1 MKYAN
6 MRYSKYWKPQVSPK
20 NPPIIKE
27 IKQLI
32 LNTRSKVMYF
42 ESIMQYLKNKYKN
55 LQNRFEFNE
64 SNFIASP
71 FVCSVYENAVHEYSD
86 FFPSIELEFED
97 TTFRAPNNYDVYLKK
112 LYGDY
117 MTPPPLEK
125 RTGHMPY
132 YLNLDLP
139 FEKYEAPYIKN

>member
-6 MRYSKYWKPQVSPK
+6 IRYSKYWKPQASNHNHPL
-20 NPPIIKE
+20 IKK
-27 IKQLI
+27 IKQAI
-32 LNTRSKVMYF
+32 LNTRSKAMHF
-42 ESIMQYLKNKYKN
+42 ESIMEYLKNRYKKLTN
-55 LQNRFEFNE
+55 KFDFEE
-64 SNFIASP
+64 SKFIASP
-71 FVCSVYENAVHEYSD
+71 FVCSVYENAFHEYED

-97 TTFRAPNNYDVYLKK
+97 TSFSAPNNYDAYLRR

-117 MTPPPLEK
+117 MTPPPKEE